1 MTLTELSIKRPS
13 FIIVLFTILIGG
25 GLISYN
31 LLSYELLPDFSP
43 PILTVTTTYPGASP
57 ATVESQVSKPLED
70 ALSGLEN
77 ISEVTAFS
85 LDNASVMM
93 LEFKPSADMEEVLQD
108 AQRKINNVLNKLPE
122 GSQTPVI
129 AKIEP
134 NAAPVLQVSAIAKN
148 MEDRDFM
155 ELMDEQILPQIK
167 QTKGVAAVQVIGG
180 EKREFRVNVDKEKM
194 KMYGLSLAG
203 INQMIASSNVEFPT
217 GKLKNESEQMTVRL
231 AGKLKTVEDLQNLI
245 VSSTGTSTIRL
256 GDVAEVVDGS
266 QDQITVSRFN
276 GQNGIGLRIQKQS
289 DANAVD
295 MAKATK
301 AKFKDIEEKYKK
313 EGLKFTVA
321 TDTSVPTLESVN
333 AVIHD
338 LELAVLLVAAVMFL
352 FLHSMRNAVIVLVSI
367 PASLISTFIVMYL
380 LGYTLNLMTLLA
392 MSLVIGILVDD
403 SIVVLEN
410 IYRHLQ
416 MGKKRRKAALDG
428 RNEIGFTALAITLV
442 DVVVFSP
449 VIFIE
454 GTISDIL
461 QQFSVVVVVST
472 LMSLLVCFTLTPW
485 LASRLAKEVKLK
497 KSNPFQAFL
506 MWFERRIT
514 IFTEQYVKLVAWSLR
529 HKIIMGVGVLVLF
542 FGSMATMGLGI
553 VGQEF
558 VAQGDQGKFMIKLKY
573 DKSTTFEENNATTLE
588 IEQMIMAQKDV
599 VDIVFSNVGGPSS
612 GMGAASFGAENKSE
626 ITVKMKHDMQKTYP
640 TIKYMNEIR
649 KKIEDKYSGVEVK
662 ALNIGMVESEEAPI
676 EIFLSSDDQ
685 ELLMKEAR
693 RLKTAILAIKGAKDP
708 TISTDDVTPEVRIE
722 LDREKMGQLG
732 LPIAIVGMQLQ
743 NALTGN
749 DDAQFDDKGQE
760 YDIRVM
766 MDEFDR
772 KNADDINSM
781 TFTTND
787 GKQVRLNEFAEVTIE
802 NGNGSLERKNRI
814 SNTTIRSYVLG
825 TASGTVSAE
834 IEKYLEKKPLDENI
848 RMLWGGEV
856 KRQKESFGALG
867 MAMGIG
873 LILVYLIMVA
883 LYDNFVYPFV
893 VLFSILVSLIG
904 AILALNLTSSSM
916 GIFTMLGMLMLLGLV
931 AKNAI
936 LIVDFTNHL
945 KEEGRS
951 TYTALLE
958 SVRERMRPILMTT
971 IAMVVGM
978 IPIATAT
985 GSGAEWKNGLAWI
998 LIGGLTSS
1006 MFLTIIVVPIMYYSV
1021 DRIKDKL
1028 GIRKKEKKS
1037 KKRKKEEELIVVPNE
1052 L

>member
-1 MTLTELSIKRPS
+1 MTITEISIKRPS
-13 FIIVLFTILIGG
+13 LIIVIFTILIGG
-25 GLISYN
+25 GLLSYN
-31 LLSYELLPDFSP
+31 QLSYELLPDFAP

-57 ATVESQVSKPLED
+57 ATVESQVSKPMED

-85 LDNASVMM
+85 LDNASVML
-93 LEFKPSADMEEVLQD
+93 LEFKASADIDKSLED
-108 AQRKINNVLNKLPE
+108 AQRKVNNMLNSLPE
-122 GSQTPVI
+122 GAQTPVI

-134 NAAPVLQVSAIAKN
+134 NASPVLQVSAIAKN
-148 MEDRDFM
+148 MPERDFM
-155 ELMDEQILPQIK
+155 ELMDDQILPQIK
-167 QTKGVAAVQVIGG
+167 QTKGVAEVIVIGG
-180 EKREFRVNVDKEKM
+180 ERREFRVNVDKDKM
-194 KMYGLSLAG
+194 KLYGLSLAQ
-203 INQMIASSNVEFPT
+203 INQAVASSNVEFPT
-217 GKLKNESEQMTVRL
+217 GKLKDNSEQMTVRL
-231 AGKLKTVEDLQNLI
+231 AGKFKSVNDLQNLI
-245 VSSTGTSTIRL
+245 ISSNGTSTVKL
-256 GDVAEVVDGS
+256 SDVADVVDGS
-266 QDQITVSRFN
+266 QDQVTVSRFN
-276 GQNGIGLRIQKQS
+276 GVNGIGLRIKKQS

-301 AKFKDIEEKYKK
+301 DKFKEIEEKYKK
-313 EGLKFTVA
+313 EGVHFTIA
-321 TDTSVPTLESVN
+321 TDTSIPTIDSVD
-333 AVIHD
+333 AVLHD
-338 LELAVLLVAAVMFL
+338 LELAVLLVAAVMML
-352 FLHSMRNAVIVLVSI
+352 FLHSLRNAFIVLIAI
-367 PASLISTFIVMYL
+367 PASLISTFIAMYM

-416 MGKKRRKAALDG
+416 MGKNRRQAALDG
-428 RNEIGFTALAITLV
+428 RNEIGFTALAITFV

-454 GTISDIL
+454 GTISNIL
-461 QQFSVVVVVST
+461 RQFSVVVVVST
-472 LMSLLVCFTLTPW
+472 LMSLFVCFTLTPW
-485 LASRLAKEVKLK
+485 LASRFAKEVKLNPK
-497 KSNPFQAFL
+497 NPFQAFL
-506 MWFERRIT
+506 IWFETRVN
-514 IFTEQYVKLVAWSLR
+514 IFTDQYVKLIGWSLR
-529 HKIIMGVGVLVLF
+529 HKLIAGLAVVSIF
-542 FGSMATMGLGI
+542 IASMATMGLGI

-588 IEQMIMAQKDV
+588 IEQMILAQKDV
-599 VDIVFSNVGGPSS
+599 VDIVFANVGGPSS
-612 GMGAASFGAENKSE
+612 GMGAASFGAENRSE
-626 ITVKMKHDMQKTYP
+626 LTVKMKPDMQKKYP

-649 KKIEDKYSGVEVK
+649 NKIEAKYSGVEVK

-676 EIFLSSDDQ
+676 EIFLSSDDT

-693 RLKTAILAIKGAKDP
+693 RLKTAILGIKGAKDP

-732 LPIAIVGMQLQ
+732 LPIAVVGMQLQ
-743 NALTGN
+743 NGLTGN
-749 DDAQFDDKGQE
+749 DDSQFDDKGQE
-760 YDIRVM
+760 YDIRIM
-766 MDEFDR
+766 MDKFDR
-772 KNADDINSM
+772 KNVDDIKNV
-781 TFTTND
+781 TFTAND
-787 GKQVRLNEFAEVTIE
+787 GKQVRLSEFADVTVE
-802 NGNGSLERKNRI
+802 NGNGSLERKNRV

-825 TASGTVSAE
+825 TASGNVSAE
-834 IEKYLEKKPLDENI
+834 IEKYLDKNPLDPNI

-867 MAMGIG
+867 TAMGIG

-893 VLFSILVSLIG
+893 VLFSIFVSLVG

-945 KEEGRS
+945 KEKGYS
-951 TYTALLE
+951 TYSALLE
-958 SVRERMRPILMTT
+958 AVRERMRPILMTT

-985 GSGAEWKNGLAWI
+985 GSGAEWKNGLAWV

-1006 MFLTIIVVPIMYYSV
+1006 MFLTIVVVPIMYYSV
-1021 DRIKDKL
+1021 DRVKDKL
-1028 GIRKKEKKS
+1028 RFRKA
-1037 KKRKKEEELIVVPNE
+1037 RKNGENLETDTLIS
-1052 L
+1052 

>member
-13 FIIVLFTILIGG
+13 MIIVIFTILIGG
-25 GLISYN
+25 GLLSYN
-31 LLSYELLPDFSP
+31 QLSYELLPDFAP

-57 ATVESQVSKPLED
+57 ATVESQVSKPMED

-85 LDNASVMM
+85 LDNASVML
-93 LEFKPSADMEEVLQD
+93 LEFKASADIDKSLED
-108 AQRKINNVLNKLPE
+108 AQRKVNNMLNSLPE
-122 GSQTPVI
+122 GAQTPVI

-134 NAAPVLQVSAIAKN
+134 NASPVLQVSAIAKN
-148 MEDRDFM
+148 MPERDFM
-155 ELMDEQILPQIK
+155 ELMDDQILPQIK
-167 QTKGVAAVQVIGG
+167 QTKGVAEVIVIGG
-180 EKREFRVNVDKEKM
+180 ERREFRVNVDKDKM
-194 KMYGLSLAG
+194 KLYGLSLAQ
-203 INQMIASSNVEFPT
+203 INQAVASSNVEFPT
-217 GKLKNESEQMTVRL
+217 GKLKDNSEQMTVRL
-231 AGKLKTVEDLQNLI
+231 AGKFKSVNDLRNLI
-245 VSSTGTSTIRL
+245 ISSTGTSTVKL
-256 GDVAEVVDGS
+256 SDVADVEDGS
-266 QDQITVSRFN
+266 QDQVTVSRFN
-276 GQNGIGLRIQKQS
+276 GVNGIGLRIKKQS

-301 AKFKDIEEKYKK
+301 EKFKQIEEKYKK
-313 EGLKFTVA
+313 EGVHFTIA
-321 TDTSVPTLESVN
+321 TDTSIPTIDSVN
-333 AVIHD
+333 AVLHD
-338 LELAVLLVAAVMFL
+338 LELAVLLVAAVMML
-352 FLHSMRNAVIVLVSI
+352 FLHSLRNAFIVLIAI
-367 PASLISTFIVMYL
+367 PASLISTFIAMYM

-416 MGKKRRKAALDG
+416 MGKNRRQAALDG

-449 VIFIE
+449 VVFIE

-461 QQFSVVVVVST
+461 RQFSVVVVVST
-472 LMSLLVCFTLTPW
+472 LMSLFVCFTLTPW
-485 LASRLAKEVKLK
+485 LASRFAKEVKLNPK
-497 KSNPFQAFL
+497 NPFQAFL
-506 MWFERRIT
+506 IWFETRVN
-514 IFTEQYVKLVAWSLR
+514 IFTDQYVKLIGWSLR
-529 HKIIMGVGVLVLF
+529 HKLIAGLAVVSIF
-542 FGSMATMGLGI
+542 IASMATMGLGI

-588 IEQMIMAQKDV
+588 IEQMILAQKDV
-599 VDIVFSNVGGPSS
+599 VDIVFANVGGPSS
-612 GMGAASFGAENKSE
+612 GMGAASFGAENRSE
-626 ITVKMKHDMQKTYP
+626 LTVKMKPGMQKKYP
-640 TIKYMNEIR
+640 TIKYMNKIR
-649 KKIEDKYSGVEVK
+649 NKIEEKYSGVEVK

-676 EIFLSSDDQ
+676 EIFLSSDDT

-693 RLKTAILAIKGAKDP
+693 RLKTAILGIKGAKDP

-732 LPIAIVGMQLQ
+732 LPIAVVGMQLQ
-743 NALTGN
+743 NGLTGN
-749 DDAQFDDKGQE
+749 DDSQFDDKGQE
-760 YDIRVM
+760 YDIRIM
-766 MDEFDR
+766 MDKFDR
-772 KNADDINSM
+772 KNVDDIKNV
-781 TFTTND
+781 TFTAND
-787 GKQVRLNEFAEVTIE
+787 GKQVRLSEFADVTVE

-814 SNTTIRSYVLG
+814 PNTTIRSYVLG
-825 TASGTVSAE
+825 TASGNVAAE
-834 IEKYLEKKPLDENI
+834 INKYLEKNPLDSNI

-867 MAMGIG
+867 TAMGIG

-893 VLFSILVSLIG
+893 VLFSIFVSLIG

-916 GIFTMLGMLMLLGLV
+916 GIFTLLGMLMLLGLV

-945 KEEGRS
+945 KEKGYS
-951 TYTALLE
+951 TYSALLE
-958 SVRERMRPILMTT
+958 AVRERMRPILMTT

-978 IPIATAT
+978 IPIATAS
-985 GSGAEWKNGLAWI
+985 GSGAEWKNGLAWV

-1006 MFLTIIVVPIMYYSV
+1006 MFLTIVVVPIMYYSV
-1021 DRIKDKL
+1021 DRVKDKL
-1028 GIRKKEKKS
+1028 RFRKA
-1037 KKRKKEEELIVVPNE
+1037 RKNGENLETDTLIS
-1052 L
+1052 

>member
-13 FIIVLFTILIGG
+13 FIIVIFTILIGG

-31 LLSYELLPDFSP
+31 QLSYELLPDFSP
-43 PILTVTTTYPGASP
+43 PILTITTTYPGASP

-77 ISEVTAFS
+77 INEVTAFS
-85 LDNASVMM
+85 LDNASVLL
-93 LEFKPSADMEEVLQD
+93 LEFKASADIDKSLEN
-108 AQRKINNVLNKLPE
+108 AQRKINNILNKLPD

-134 NAAPVLQVSAIAKN
+134 NASPVLQVSAIAEN
-148 MEDRDFM
+148 MDDRDFM
-155 ELMDEQILPQIK
+155 ELMDDEILPLIK
-167 QTKGVAAVQVIGG
+167 QTKGVAEVQIIGG
-180 EKREFRVNVDKEKM
+180 ERRAFRVNVDKNKM
-194 KMYGLSLAG
+194 KRYGLSFAA
-203 INQMIASSNVEFPT
+203 INQAIASANVEFPT
-217 GKLKNESEQMTVRL
+217 GKLKSSEEQMTVRL
-231 AGKLKTVEDLQNLI
+231 AGKFQSIKDLEEL
-245 VSSTGTSTIRL
+245 VLFSKGSSSVRL
-256 GDVAEVVDGS
+256 SDVAEIVDGIE
-266 QDQITVSRFN
+266 DQITVSRFN
-276 GQNGIGLRIQKQS
+276 GVNGVGLRIKKQS

-295 MAKATK
+295 MSKASK
-301 AKFKDIEEKYKK
+301 ERFEEIEKKYKK
-313 EGLKFTVA
+313 EGLKFTIA
-321 TDTSVPTLESVN
+321 TDTSIPTIESVD

-338 LELAVLLVAAVMFL
+338 LELAVILVAAVMLL
-352 FLHSMRNAVIVLVSI
+352 FLHSLRNAFIVLVSI
-367 PASLISTFIVMYL
+367 PASLISTFIVMFL

-416 MGKKRRKAALDG
+416 MGKNRRQAALDG

-449 VIFIE
+449 VVFIE

-461 QQFSVVVVVST
+461 HQFSIVVVVST
-472 LMSLLVCFTLTPW
+472 LMSLFVCFTLTPW
-485 LASRLAKEVKLK
+485 LASRFAKEIKLNPK
-497 KSNPFQAFL
+497 NPFQAFL
-506 MWFERRIT
+506 LWFERRVA
-514 IFTEQYVKLVAWSLR
+514 IFTEQYVKLVGWSLR
-529 HKIIMGVGVLVLF
+529 HKLIMGGLILIIFV
-542 FGSMATMGLGI
+542 GSMATMGLGI

-558 VAQGDQGKFMIKLKY
+558 VAQGDQGKFMVKLKY
-573 DKSTTFEENNATTLE
+573 DKSTTFEENNAITLE
-588 IEQMIMAQKDV
+588 IEQLILAQKDV

-612 GMGAASFGAENKSE
+612 GMGAASFGSENKSE
-626 ITVKMKHDMQKTYP
+626 ITVKMKPDMQKAFP
-640 TIKYMNEIR
+640 TIVYMTAIR
-649 KKIEDKYSGVEVK
+649 DKIEDKYPGVEVK
-662 ALNIGMVESEEAPI
+662 TMNMGMVESEEAPI
-676 EIFLSSDDQ
+676 EMFLSSDDS

-693 RLKTAILAIKGAKDP
+693 RLKAAILDMKGAKDP

-722 LDREKMGQLG
+722 LDRKKMGQLG
-732 LPIAIVGMQLQ
+732 LPIAVIGMQLQ

-749 DDAQFDDKGQE
+749 DDSQFDVKGQE

-766 MDEFDR
+766 MDKFDR
-772 KNADDINSM
+772 KNVDDIKSL

-787 GKQVRLNEFAEVTIE
+787 GKQVLLSEFASVYVE

-825 TASGTVSAE
+825 TAAGNVSAQ
-834 IEKYLEKKPLDENI
+834 IEDYLEEKPLNSNI
-848 RMLWGGEV
+848 RMLWGGEI
-856 KRQKESFGALG
+856 KRQKESVGALG
-867 MAMGIG
+867 TAMGIG

-893 VLFSILVSLIG
+893 VLFSILVSLVG
-904 AILALNLTSSSM
+904 AILALNLSSSNM

-945 KEEGRS
+945 KEKG
-951 TYTALLE
+951 YNVYDALLE
-958 SVRERMRPILMTT
+958 SVSERMRPILMTT

-1006 MFLTIIVVPIMYYSV
+1006 MFLTIIVVPMMYYV
-1021 DRIKDKL
+1021 VDKL
-1028 GIRKKEKKS
+1028 IDKVNNFRNRGKEI
-1037 KKRKKEEELIVVPNE
+1037 EIEPELIV
-1052 L
+1052 